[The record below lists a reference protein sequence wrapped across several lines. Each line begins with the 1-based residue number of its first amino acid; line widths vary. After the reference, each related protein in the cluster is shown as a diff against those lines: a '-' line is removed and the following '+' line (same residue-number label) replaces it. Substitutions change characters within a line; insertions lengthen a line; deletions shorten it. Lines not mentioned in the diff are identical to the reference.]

1 MRSSIELHS
10 ASIRHVEKLSRARSS
25 IAFRTNILTVLLPYL
40 PSVCMVAIGC
50 IHVHQAIKYFH
61 IIFFSVHLFVAMY
74 YSCRFYILP
83 FSCQHRKHMITVGC
97 TDKSYTLLSFF
108 FTTICF
114 LLKATSDSCFFSF
127 AAFISSGITYNLA
140 HQYRIFFFN
149 RVCQQGVL
157 VYQLARNTVHPL
169 SKTRS
174 TISGTILEVMG
185 SSINLSSHYVEQP
198 AYIMKFNTLYYFH
211 SAHTF

>member
-1 MRSSIELHS
+1 MRYAIELHS
-10 ASIRHVEKLSRARSS
+10 ASICHVEKQSRTKSS
-25 IAFRTNILTVLLPYL
+25 IAFRTNILTVIPPYL
-40 PSVCMVAIGC
+40 LSVCMVSIEC

-61 IIFFSVHLFVAMY
+61 IIFFSVRLFVAKY
-74 YSCRFYILP
+74 YNCRFYILL
-83 FSCQHRKHMITVGC
+83 FSCQHKKHMITVGC
-97 TDKSYTLLSFF
+97 TNKSYIFLSFF

-140 HQYRIFFFN
+140 HQYSLFFFN

-157 VYQLARNTVHPL
+157 VYQLARNTEHPL

-174 TISGTILEVMG
+174 TSSGTILEVMG
-185 SSINLSSHYVEQP
+185 SSINLSSHCVEQP

-211 SAHTF
+211 